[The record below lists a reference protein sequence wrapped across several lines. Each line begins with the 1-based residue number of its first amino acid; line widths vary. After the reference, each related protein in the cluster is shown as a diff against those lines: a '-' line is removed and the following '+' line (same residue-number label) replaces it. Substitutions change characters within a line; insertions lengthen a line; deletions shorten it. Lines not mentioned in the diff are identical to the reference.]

1 MVTEIKKKMFLCD
14 IGPSSLY
21 KYFCLFAKSSKPT
34 PSLGLLYNCI
44 TLFIGFLKSSN
55 HTLPFRG
62 VKLSISRSM
71 CSRTSEHVNQFLG
84 DTSSASE
91 NCNTSKNV
99 KHCAVSQFLLY
110 SFIYIYIHVIC
121 FFWNQHTPAKQNGLS
136 VLTIPKKTQIQRLS
150 SGFFFRPPRK
160 NRSWGLRQL
169 EIPTI
174 WASHCHL
181 GIQQVINCWFGYNLQ
196 LLIYKII
203 YRVGV
208 PS

>member
-91 NCNTSKNV
+91 NCNTSKKLNIV
-99 KHCAVSQFLLY
+99 PSL
-110 SFIYIYIHVIC
+110 SFFSTVYIYIYIHVIC
-121 FFWNQHTPAKQNGLS
+121 FFLKSTYTSQAKWPFCINN
-136 VLTIPKKTQIQRLS
+136 PKKDTDPTSFLR
-150 SGFFFRPPRK
+150 FFFSSSPK
-160 NRSWGLRQL
+160 
-169 EIPTI
+169 
-174 WASHCHL
+174 
-181 GIQQVINCWFGYNLQ
+181 
-196 LLIYKII
+196 K
-203 YRVGV
+203 
-208 PS
+208 

>member
-1 MVTEIKKKMFLCD
+1 MFLCD

-21 KYFCLFAKSSKPT
+21 KYLFLFANSSKPT

-91 NCNTSKNV
+91 NCNTSNKVN
-99 KHCAVSQFLLY
+99 HCAVSQFLLY
-110 SFIYIYIHVIC
+110 SLDIYIYVLYVIC

-136 VLTIPKKTQIQRLS
+136 VLTIPEKDTDPTSFLRCFFS
-150 SGFFFRPPRK
+150 SSPQK
-160 NRSWGLRQL
+160 
-169 EIPTI
+169 
-174 WASHCHL
+174 
-181 GIQQVINCWFGYNLQ
+181 
-196 LLIYKII
+196 
-203 YRVGV
+203 
-208 PS
+208 

>member
-1 MVTEIKKKMFLCD
+1 MFLCD

-21 KYFCLFAKSSKPT
+21 KYLFLFAKSSKPT

-84 DTSSASE
+84 DTPSASE
-91 NCNTSKNV
+91 NCNTSKKV

-110 SFIYIYIHVIC
+110 SLNIYIYIILYVMC
-121 FFWNQHTPAKQNGLS
+121 FSEINIHQPSKMAFLYYQS
-136 VLTIPKKTQIQRLS
+136 PKKTQIQRLS
-150 SGFFFRPPRK
+150 SGVFFVLPPK

-203 YRVGV
+203 YRVV

>member
-1 MVTEIKKKMFLCD
+1 MFLCD

-21 KYFCLFAKSSKPT
+21 KYLFLFAKSSKPT

-84 DTSSASE
+84 DTPSASE
-91 NCNTSKNV
+91 NCNTSKKV

-110 SFIYIYIHVIC
+110 SLNIYIYIILYVMC
-121 FFWNQHTPAKQNGLS
+121 FSEINIHQPSKMAFLYYQS
-136 VLTIPKKTQIQRLS
+136 PKKTQIQRLS
-150 SGFFFRPPRK
+150 SGVFFVLPPK
-160 NRSWGLRQL
+160 NRS
-169 EIPTI
+169 
-174 WASHCHL
+174 
-181 GIQQVINCWFGYNLQ
+181 
-196 LLIYKII
+196 
-203 YRVGV
+203 
-208 PS
+208 